1 MEFPEI
7 LKGAHVP
14 LTSSMTSDDAIKLAN
29 GFYQTDVDPDQFKKS
44 QAFWNPDSELQID
57 LIDPYTGE
65 VFTSFVNK
73 ASKVNTAAVAA
84 PELMLANPLLLS
96 TAESVALM
104 GPVIVLGSAVEI
116 EFLDAVGSGATYPT
130 TGTDN
135 NAAFDLKNL
144 LNAYQ
149 FLGGWV
155 SGTLGD
161 YAVGGFR
168 LVYKGPSDSLPEGFP
183 MDPSPMV
190 AVIEIL
196 HGQQKGYICL
206 RT

>member
-14 LTSSMTSDDAIKLAN
+14 LTPSMTSDEAITLAN
-29 GFYQTDVDPDQFKKS
+29 GFYQTSLDPSLFKKS
-44 QAFWNPDSELQID
+44 QTFWNAEMVLQID
-57 LIDPYTGE
+57 LIDPKTRE
-65 VFTSFVNK
+65 VIANFVNK
-73 ASKVNTAAVAA
+73 SSKVTPVTVDG
-84 PELMLANPLLLS
+84 PLELDNPLVS
-96 TAESVALM
+96 AEPAELM
-104 GPVIVLGSAVEI
+104 GPVIVLGSAVEL
-116 EFLDAVGSGATYPT
+116 EFLDAVGSGNTYPT

-149 FLGGWV
+149 FIGGWV
-155 SGTLGD
+155 SGTLGER
-161 YAVGGFR
+161 AVGGFR
-168 LVYKGPSDSLPEGFP
+168 LVYKGSSENAPAEFP

-190 AVIEIL
+190 AIIEIL
-196 HGQQKGYICL
+196 HGEQKGFICL

>member
-14 LTSSMTSDDAIKLAN
+14 LTPAMTSDEAITLAN
-29 GFYQTDVDPDQFKKS
+29 GFYQTSLDASLFKKS
-44 QAFWNPDSELQID
+44 QTFWNTDMTLQID
-57 LIDPYTGE
+57 LIDPKSRE
-65 VFTSFVNK
+65 VIASFVNK
-73 ASKVNTAAVAA
+73 TSKVTPVTVDGPLTLENPLVSEVAVA
-84 PELMLANPLLLS
+84 ELL
-96 TAESVALM
+96 
-104 GPVIVLGSAVEI
+104 GPVIVLGSAVEL
-116 EFLDAVGSGATYPT
+116 EFLDAVGSGNTYPT

-135 NAAFDLKNL
+135 NVAFDLKNL

-161 YAVGGFR
+161 RAVGGFR
-168 LVYKGPSDSLPEGFP
+168 LVYKGPSEDLPAEFP

-196 HGQQKGYICL
+196 HGEQKGFICM

>member
-1 MEFPEI
+1 MEFPEF
-7 LKGAHVP
+7 LKWAHVP
-14 LTSSMTSDDAIKLAN
+14 LTLGMTSDEAITLAN
-29 GFYQTDVDPDQFKKS
+29 GFYQTTVDADQFTKT
-44 QAFWNPDSELQID
+44 QTFWNSDLILQID
-57 LIDPYTGE
+57 LIDPETGE
-65 VFTSFVNK
+65 VVASLVNK
-73 ASKVNTAAVAA
+73 ASALKVIAE
-84 PELMLANPLLLS
+84 PEVLSLGNPLVSETPLV
-96 TAESVALM
+96 ELM

-116 EFLDAVGSGATYPT
+116 QFLDELGVGATYPT

-135 NAAFDLKNL
+135 NAAFDLKTL

-155 SGTLGD
+155 SGTLG
-161 YAVGGFR
+161 ANCTGGFR
-168 LVYKGPSDSLPEGFP
+168 LVYKGPSEDAPAEFP

-196 HGQQKGYICL
+196 HGEQKGFICL

>member
-1 MEFPEI
+1 MEFPDI

-14 LTSSMTSDDAIKLAN
+14 LTPSMTSDEAITLAN
-29 GFYQTDVDPDQFKKS
+29 GFYQTTLDASLFKKS
-44 QAFWNPDSELQID
+44 QAFWNHETMLQID
-57 LIDPYTGE
+57 LIEPYSQE
-65 VFTSFVNK
+65 VVASFVNK
-73 ASKVNTAAVAA
+73 TSKVVTVTVDK
-84 PELMLANPLLLS
+84 PLTLSNPLVSEVEVADLL
-96 TAESVALM
+96 
-104 GPVIVLGSAVEI
+104 GPVIVLGSAVEL
-116 EFLDAVGSGATYPT
+116 EFLDAVGVGNTYPT

-135 NAAFDLKNL
+135 NAAFDLKTL

-155 SGTLGD
+155 SGTMGEN
-161 YAVGGFR
+161 ATGGFR
-168 LVYKGPSDSLPEGFP
+168 LVYKGPSEDAPAEFP

-196 HGQQKGYICL
+196 HGTQKGYICL

>member
-14 LTSSMTSDDAIKLAN
+14 LTPSMTSDEAITLAN
-29 GFYQTDVDPDQFKKS
+29 GFYQTTLDPKLFKKS
-44 QAFWNPDSELQID
+44 QAFWNNELTLQID
-57 LIDPYTGE
+57 LIEPYSRE
-65 VFTSFVNK
+65 VVASFVNK
-73 ASKVNTAAVAA
+73 ASQVVPTQVE
-84 PELMLANPLLLS
+84 PSLTLSNPLVGEVEV
-96 TAESVALM
+96 AELM
-104 GPVIVLGSAVEI
+104 GPVIVLGSAVEL
-116 EFLDAVGSGATYPT
+116 EFLDMVGSGSTYPT

-135 NAAFDLKNL
+135 NAAFDLKTL

-155 SGTLGD
+155 SGTLGEN
-161 YAVGGFR
+161 AVGGFR
-168 LVYKGPSDSLPEGFP
+168 LVYKGPSEDAPAEFP

-196 HGQQKGYICL
+196 HGQQKGFICM

>member
-14 LTSSMTSDDAIKLAN
+14 LTPSMTSDEAITLAN
-29 GFYQTDVDPDQFKKS
+29 GFYQTSLDPSLFKKS
-44 QAFWNPDSELQID
+44 QSFWNAEMVLQID
-57 LIDPYTGE
+57 LIDPKTRE
-65 VFTSFVNK
+65 VIANFVNK
-73 ASKVNTAAVAA
+73 SSKVTPVTVDG
-84 PELMLANPLLLS
+84 PLELDNPLVS
-96 TAESVALM
+96 AEPAELM
-104 GPVIVLGSAVEI
+104 GPVIVLSSAVEL
-116 EFLDAVGSGATYPT
+116 EFLDAVGSGNTYPT

-149 FLGGWV
+149 FIGGWV
-155 SGTLGD
+155 SGTLGER
-161 YAVGGFR
+161 AVGGFR
-168 LVYKGPSDSLPEGFP
+168 LVYKGSSENAPIEFP

-190 AVIEIL
+190 AIIEIL
-196 HGQQKGYICL
+196 HGEQKGFICL